1 MKISLAPISYCWS
14 KADVEQF
21 YQQVANSNIDTVY
34 LGETVCARRRELKL
48 TDYLDLANMLK
59 SHGKHV
65 VLSTMALIEA
75 QSELNEL
82 KRAIDNGDFSIEAND
97 MAAVF
102 YAHQAKVPFVCG
114 STINNYN
121 RASLDLL
128 HQKGMYRFVMPCE
141 LSKDWLQAVMNTD
154 TKPSFEIE
162 VLGHGYMPLAHSA
175 RCFTAKHYQLPKDK
189 CQTICQRHSKGL
201 LAQTQESQP
210 LLRLNGIQTQS
221 AAQINLIN
229 HIPEMITMGVDYW
242 RISPSKLA
250 DVSLGHDLAELLA
263 NLTATDTSQT
273 GELPTQLE
281 QFLPAIDK
289 QQHCNGYWL
298 GLPGMQFTESAQL
311 APCSSN
317 NER

>member
-14 KADVEQF
+14 KSDVEAF
-21 YQQVANSNIDTVY
+21 YQHVALSGIDTVY
-34 LGETVCARRRELKL
+34 LGETVCSRRRELKFS
-48 TDYLDLANMLK
+48 DYLELANMLK

-97 MAAVF
+97 MAAVH

-114 STINNYN
+114 PTINNYN
-121 RASLDLL
+121 RTSLDLL
-128 HQKGMYRFVMPCE
+128 HRKGMYRFVMPCE
-141 LSKDWLQAVMNTD
+141 LSQKWLSNVINHGS
-154 TKPSFEIE
+154 KPAFEIE

-175 RCFTAKHYQLPKDK
+175 RCFTAKHYRLPKDK

-221 AAQINLIN
+221 AAQVNLIN
-229 HIPEMITMGVDYW
+229 QIPQMLDMGIDYW
-242 RISPSKLA
+242 RISPNKLA
-250 DVSLGHDLAELLA
+250 DITLGSNLA
-263 NLTATDTSQT
+263 LT
-273 GELPTQLE
+273 LNQLE
-281 QFLPAIDK
+281 TGSLNKEALFTKQFDDSKSMSAASH
-289 QQHCNGYWL
+289 HCNGYWL
-298 GLPGMQFTESAQL
+298 GLPGMDYMLESNI
-311 APCSSN
+311 PV
-317 NER
+317 

>member
-14 KADVEQF
+14 KSDVEHF
-21 YQQVANSNIDTVY
+21 YQQVALSNIDTVY
-34 LGETVCARRRELKL
+34 LGETVCSRRRELKFN
-48 TDYLDLANMLK
+48 DYLDLANMLK

-97 MAAVF
+97 MAAVH

-114 STINNYN
+114 PTINNYN
-121 RASLDLL
+121 RTSLDLL

-141 LSKDWLQAVMNTD
+141 LSQQWLNTVINQGD
-154 TKPSFEIE
+154 KPAFEIE
-162 VLGHGYMPLAHSA
+162 VLGHGYLPLAHSA

-221 AAQINLIN
+221 AAQVNLIN
-229 HIPEMITMGVDYW
+229 QIPQMIDMGIDYW
-242 RISPSKLA
+242 RISPNKLA
-250 DVSLGHDLAELLA
+250 DITMGSELADVLTQITEEPLNSKSLI
-263 NLTATDTSQT
+263 NK
-273 GELPTQLE
+273 
-281 QFLPAIDK
+281 QFNDNK
-289 QQHCNGYWL
+289 QASIINHHCNGYWL
-298 GLPGMQFTESAQL
+298 GLPGMDYSLEPNTPA
-311 APCSSN
+311 
-317 NER
+317 R